1 MKNLTLKEIREL
13 YRIEQTREACNV
25 FASSGDDKNEAR
37 NMYLAAV
44 DYAGEELAVCD
55 TDREKIR
62 AIYEASRSM

>member
-1 MKNLTLKEIREL
+1 MKNLTLKEIRRL
-13 YRIEQTREACNV
+13 YWEEKTREACNV
-25 FASSGDDKNEAR
+25 FSSSGDEKNEAR